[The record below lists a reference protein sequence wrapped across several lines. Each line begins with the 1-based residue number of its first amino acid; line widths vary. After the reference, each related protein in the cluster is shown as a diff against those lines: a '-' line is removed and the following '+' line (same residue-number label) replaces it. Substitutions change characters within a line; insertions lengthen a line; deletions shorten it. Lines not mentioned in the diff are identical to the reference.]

1 MIVKKIADFIVN
13 LKYEDISDDALKQIK
28 LAFIDYIGVY
38 LRGRN
43 EMAPQILKDSFSIM
57 DKNYENTILTD
68 AMFLGTSSHV
78 LDLDDGH
85 DVASVHLGTVAF
97 STAIALS
104 RKLEVN
110 GKEFIEAILAG
121 YETGILIGSIANP
134 NHRNQGFHS
143 TGTIGT
149 YVSGAVASKILR
161 LNFYQTIQCLGLCG
175 TQSAGLLESDHQ
187 GTMAKA
193 FHSGNAARAGIVS
206 AFLAYNGFTGP
217 ESIIDGDEGF
227 LKAMAIGD
235 IRSGK
240 TLKEVN
246 SNKINRYMNDFGKFL
261 QTSDVYFKL
270 YPFCR
275 HIHSAIESSLYLH
288 NIIKKQYDVI
298 ESVEIFTYKIASEHD
313 NYKPHNKEEL
323 RQSLPYAVAIALVC
337 GEVGLTKINYLIE
350 DGLFKDIDEVEDEK
364 VKEIKILAPKIIIH
378 DKKEFD
384 SLEAGARPA
393 NVKINLNESFR
404 GGAFEHT
411 TIYSKG
417 NKHNPVS
424 PGEVIDKFRKLNP
437 TYGVQKL
444 NKIDYMESSKMD
456 ELINVLIDSYE

>member
-13 LKYEDISDDALKQIK
+13 LKYDDISDDALKQIK

-43 EMAPQILKDSFSIM
+43 EMAPQILKESIGLM
-57 DKNYENTILTD
+57 DHNYEDSILAD
-68 AMFLGTSSHV
+68 AMFMGVSSHV

-97 STAIALS
+97 STAIAMS
-104 RKLEVN
+104 RKLEVS

-149 YVSGAVASKILR
+149 YVAGAVASKILR
-161 LNFYQTIQCLGLCG
+161 LNLYQTIQCLGLCG

-193 FHSGNAARAGIVS
+193 FHSANAARAGIVS
-206 AFLAYNGFTGP
+206 AFLAYNGFTGA

-227 LKAMAIGD
+227 LKAMALGD
-235 IRSGK
+235 VRSGK
-240 TLKEVN
+240 VLKEVN
-246 SNKINRYMNDFGKFL
+246 KNRIKRNMDSFGKFL
-261 QTSDVYFKL
+261 QTTDVYFKL

-275 HIHSAIESSLYLH
+275 HIHSSIESSLYLH
-288 NIIKKQYDVI
+288 NTIKKQYDAI

-313 NYKPHNKEEL
+313 NYKPRNKEEL
-323 RQSLPYAVAIALVC
+323 RQSLPYAVAIGLVC

-350 DGLFKDIDEVEDEK
+350 DGLFKEIDEVEDEK
-364 VKEIKILAPKIIIH
+364 VIDIKKLVPKIVIH

-384 SLEAGARPA
+384 SLEEGARPS
-393 NVKINLNESFR
+393 NLKIHLNEDFI
-404 GGAFEHT
+404 GGTFEHT

-437 TYGVQKL
+437 NYGIQKL
-444 NKIDYMESSKMD
+444 NKIDYMESSRMD
-456 ELINVLIDSYE
+456 EVIKLLIDSY